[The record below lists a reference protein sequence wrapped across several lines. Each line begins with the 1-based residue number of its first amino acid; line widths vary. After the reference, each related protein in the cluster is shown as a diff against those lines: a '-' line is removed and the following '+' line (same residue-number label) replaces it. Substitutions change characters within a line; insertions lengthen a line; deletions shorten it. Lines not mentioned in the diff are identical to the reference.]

1 MLNVTVDTMLPNLVL
16 RVNSN
21 PLIDGSF
28 ETVMIALITIVA
40 DIFHTCTGLVDA
52 LQIKVKVSPGHT

>member
-1 MLNVTVDTMLPNLVL
+1 MERCPNKAYLLV
-16 RVNSN
+16 
-21 PLIDGSF
+21 
-28 ETVMIALITIVA
+28 LITIVA